1 MTTTQ
6 LIALKQAA
14 QEKMAFWND
23 IYRRATIA
31 ATLNHADAY
40 QDLNERTHWANN
52 AMGQMI
58 SLAAQITMLDADIA
72 DIAYRESLRGP
83 QRRRRSR

>member
-14 QEKMAFWND
+14 QEKMAFWTD
-23 IYRRATIA
+23 IHRRATM
-31 ATLNHADAY
+31 NHADAY

-58 SLAAQITMLDADIA
+58 SLAAEINMLDADIA
-72 DIAYRESLRGP
+72 DIEYRESLRGP